1 MQYLFFTALSQQ
13 REKLSRASSQFV
25 NLWFRVKDV
34 VWAKGSSTYAM
45 FPELFDHSQAED
57 VGYLCVHRETGGQ
70 DVSIL
75 THTERQ
81 RENYSPTTFYGH
93 KIEKKTRC
101 DSELALYA
109 PSETCT
115 LYGLHL
121 CLGKFP
127 TRKADSKNANTP
139 LKRN

>member
-1 MQYLFFTALSQQ
+1 MQYLFFTALPQR

-34 VWAKGSSTYAM
+34 VWGKGSSTYAM
-45 FPELFDHSQAED
+45 FPELLDHSQAED

-81 RENYSPTTFYGH
+81 RENYSRTTFYGH
-93 KIEKKTRC
+93 KIEKNKVLM
-101 DSELALYA
+101 SL
-109 PSETCT
+109 
-115 LYGLHL
+115 
-121 CLGKFP
+121 
-127 TRKADSKNANTP
+127 
-139 LKRN
+139 

>member
-1 MQYLFFTALSQQ
+1 MQYLFFTALPQW
-13 REKLSRASSQFV
+13 REKLSTASSQFV

-34 VWAKGSSTYAM
+34 VWGKGSSTYAM

-81 RENYSPTTFYGH
+81 RENYSRTTLYGH
-93 KIEKKTRC
+93 KIEKK
-101 DSELALYA
+101 
-109 PSETCT
+109 
-115 LYGLHL
+115 
-121 CLGKFP
+121 
-127 TRKADSKNANTP
+127 
-139 LKRN
+139 